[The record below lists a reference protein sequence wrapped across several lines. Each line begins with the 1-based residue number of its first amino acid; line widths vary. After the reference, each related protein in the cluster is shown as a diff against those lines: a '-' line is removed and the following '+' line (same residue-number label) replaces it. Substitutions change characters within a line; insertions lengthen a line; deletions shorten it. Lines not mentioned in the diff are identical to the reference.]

1 MGQCGKLWDKVGCMM
16 ITEWD
21 ETYGIYS
28 DIYKDIHGFRPRLNF
43 DEYVPSIVEMEAW
56 IRKMISTEAIIA
68 EAEAEIE
75 QEYQED
81 LAFKARMEAPED
93 AAYDSLCIIEE
104 ELIK

>member
-1 MGQCGKLWDKVGCMM
+1 VGQCVEMCNKVGCKM
-16 ITEWD
+16 ITKWD
-21 ETYGIYS
+21 EMYGIYS

-43 DEYVPSIVEMEAW
+43 DEYVPSIIEMETW
-56 IRKMISTEAIIA
+56 IRKMLSTEAEIA
-68 EAEAEIE
+68 EWQAEVEK
-75 QEYQED
+75 EYQED